1 MGRPEKPVDPEA
13 GPVQRFAYD
22 LRALR
27 RAAGN
32 PSYRVMAETAG
43 CSATTLSQAAAGER
57 LPSFAVVHG
66 YVRACGGD
74 PGQWADRWKDVET
87 AVADGEDAPP
97 PYRGLDRFE
106 PADQDL
112 FFGRDRLVEE
122 LAELVCGHRFAA
134 VFGASGSGKS
144 SLLRA
149 GLIPRLRQEIARR
162 DRPTALRILTPG
174 DRPAATYGHLLA
186 PGADE
191 PESWVVVDQFEEV
204 FTLCRDRAERARFI
218 DLLLGARDPGSR
230 LRVVISVRADFY
242 PRCGEHRALADAL
255 RSAGLLVGPMTRDEL
270 REAVVGP
277 AQQAG
282 LLVERELTARIVA
295 DVLDEPGGL
304 PMLSHALLETWRRRR
319 GRLLTLAAYENA
331 GGVHGA
337 IAASAEEAYGQLTA
351 PQADAARH
359 LLLRMVEPGRGT
371 PDTRRPLSRAELEE
385 WACPHAPMVV
395 ERLARAR
402 LLTADEDT
410 VQLAHEALITSWP
423 RLHGWIEEAR
433 EQLLH
438 HRRLTEAARIWLEH
452 DRDPGSLYRGT
463 RLARVEE
470 LFPDHERDNA
480 LAGPERRFLTA
491 ALAAREA
498 EGRAA
503 VRATRRARAGVG
515 VLAAVLAVALMAG
528 LAVWTQQRDIERR
541 RTEDTAR
548 RIAAV
553 ADSLRTTDPRTA
565 QLLGVA
571 AWRVSEL
578 PETRRALLG
587 SLGQREGDA
596 FSDPAPGDTP
606 FRRLTDSGRTLL
618 SAAGHTWR
626 TWDVVRHRAIASGPL
641 PSGATVIGVSPDG
654 RLLALS
660 GDDGTRLW
668 DTATGR
674 WFGDRWPSESGV
686 DFTGHAYLVSGIGDT
701 RVQLRSAVDG
711 ALLLTA
717 EALDP
722 ETVAPSAD
730 GHLIAVCPAEG
741 APVQVRDLAGRRT
754 LHGDWEHVR
763 DACDREASQLVFG
776 GGGRLAAVTA
786 NGVHLWDAR
795 SGKRLA
801 ELSDPGVRDVA
812 FTEDGNLLATADG
825 QELRVWRHG
834 AGTPVFR
841 HSLHNQR
848 PYGGLAWD
856 PGRPVLRY
864 LEAGTVHSLDVA
876 TAVTPAWRDQPL
888 DKVLLSP
895 DGRTLATAQRTGA
908 AYRFELR
915 ATRDGR
921 LLATLPPAPLP
932 VARDSSRPVP
942 LQDTVPLLAFD
953 PDGTTLAYGVSPS
966 GVETSPPRLTLWDV
980 AGGRVRTTLDL
991 STDTPAG
998 TVFALALGPRA
1009 GTLHLTRASVV
1020 GEPSDETWDVPRHR
1034 RTAAVPAPAGSH
1046 LAVSPDGRLLAGDN
1060 STTALPGGR
1069 PAPRDLVQGDEIGA
1083 LAFAPDGSRFAAGDQ
1098 TGRVALW
1105 DGGLHQREGTLPSV
1119 FPALPDDQPHT
1130 LVSDASEAVSALA
1143 VSPDGRTL
1151 AVGGEAGSLQL
1162 WDLASHQQ
1170 LGALLAT
1177 PGDSVDTVAFG
1188 ADSTTL
1194 YAGSAHVPL
1203 QTYTVDESRAA
1214 DAVCARTRQREL
1226 TRAQWR
1232 TYLPGVPYRRICAG

>member
-1 MGRPEKPVDPEA
+1 MARPEKPLDPEA
-13 GPVQRFAYD
+13 GPLQRFAYE

-32 PSYRVMAETAG
+32 PAYRVMAETAG
-43 CSATTLSQAAAGER
+43 CSATTLSQAAGGER
-57 LPSFAVVHG
+57 LPSFAVVQG

-74 PGQWADRWKDVET
+74 PAQWADRWQAVEA
-87 AVADGEDAPP
+87 AVADTEDAAP

-106 PADQDL
+106 PADQGL
-112 FFGRDRLVEE
+112 FFGRDRLVED
-122 LAELVCGHRFAA
+122 LLELVRGHRFAA

-149 GLIPRLRQEIARR
+149 GLIPRLQKEIKDRG
-162 DRPTALRILTPG
+162 RPTALRILTPG
-174 DRPAATYGHLLA
+174 DRPAGTYGRLLA
-186 PGADE
+186 PAADE

-218 DLLLGARDPGSR
+218 DLLLSARDPGSR

-255 RSAGLLVGPMTRDEL
+255 RAAGLLVGPMTRDEL
-270 REAVVGP
+270 REAVVKP

-304 PMLSHALLETWRRRR
+304 PMLSHALLETWRRHK
-319 GRLLTLAAYENA
+319 GRLLTLAAYEST

-371 PDTRRPLSRAELEE
+371 PDTRRPLSRAEREE
-385 WACPHAPMVV
+385 WACPHASVVV

-410 VQLAHEALITSWP
+410 VQLAHEALITAWP

-433 EQLLH
+433 ERLLH
-438 HRRLTEAARIWLEH
+438 HRLLTEAARGWLEH
-452 DRDPGSLYRGT
+452 DRDAGSLYRGT
-463 RLARVEE
+463 RLARTQE
-470 LFPDHERDNA
+470 LFPDHEGDVA
-480 LAGPERRFLTA
+480 LAVPERRFLTA
-491 ALAAREA
+491 SLAAREA

-503 VRATRRARAGVG
+503 VRATRRARAAAG
-515 VLAAVLAVALMAG
+515 VLAAVLTVALVAG
-528 LAVWTQQRDIERR
+528 LAVWEQRRDIERR

-548 RIAAV
+548 RIASV

-587 SLGQREGDA
+587 SLAQQEEDA
-596 FSDPAPGDTP
+596 FSDPAPGDAP

-618 SAAGHTWR
+618 SAEGRTWR
-626 TWDVVRHRAIASGPL
+626 TWDVVRHRVIASGPL
-641 PSGATVIGVSPDG
+641 PPGATVLGVGPDG

-660 GDDGTRLW
+660 DGDGTRLW

-674 WFGDRWPSESGV
+674 WFGDRLPGRSGV
-686 DFTGHAYLVSGIGDT
+686 DFAARAYLVSSVDDP
-701 RVQLRSAVDG
+701 RVRVRSAVTG
-711 ALLLTA
+711 GLLFQT
-717 EALDP
+717 EAVSP
-722 ETVAPSAD
+722 AAVAPSAD
-730 GHLIAVCPAEG
+730 GRLIALCPAAG
-741 APVQVRDLAGRRT
+741 GPVQVHDLAGRRT
-754 LHGDWEHVR
+754 LHGGWEQAG
-763 DACDREASQLVFG
+763 DACDREWSQLVF

-786 NGVHLWDAR
+786 NGVRVWDTR
-795 SGKRLA
+795 SGKQLA
-801 ELSDPGVRDVA
+801 ELSDPGVQYA
-812 FTEDGNLLATADG
+812 ALTGDGNLLATADG
-825 QELRVWRHG
+825 KEVRVWRYG

-841 HSLHNQR
+841 NPLHNQR
-848 PYGGLAWD
+848 LYGGLAWD

-864 LEAGTVHSLDVA
+864 LESGTVHSLDVA
-876 TAVTPAWRDQPL
+876 TAATPAWQSRPL

-895 DGRTLATAQRTGA
+895 DGRTLATARRTGDT
-908 AYRFELR
+908 YRFELR
-915 ATRDGR
+915 GTADGR
-921 LLATLPPAPLP
+921 LLGTLPLP
-932 VARDSSRPVP
+932 PGSSRPVP
-942 LQDTVPLLAFD
+942 AENTAPLLTFD
-953 PDGTTLAYGVSPS
+953 PDGRTLAYGVSTS
-966 GVETSPPRLTLWDV
+966 GVESSPSRLTLWDV

-991 STDTPAG
+991 STDTPAS
-998 TVFALALGPRA
+998 TVFALALGPHAR
-1009 GTLHLTRASVV
+1009 TLHLTRTSVV
-1020 GEPSDETWDVPRHR
+1020 GEPSDETWDILLRR
-1034 RTAAVPAPAGSH
+1034 RTTVVAARVSSH
-1046 LAVSPDGRLLAGDN
+1046 LAVSPGGRLLAGDN

-1069 PAPRDLVQGDEIGA
+1069 RTPRDLVQGDEIGA

-1105 DGGLHQREGTLPSV
+1105 DGGLHQRKGTLPSV
-1119 FPALPDDQPHT
+1119 FLPLPDGVPPT
-1130 LVSDASEAVSALA
+1130 LVEDASEAVSALA
-1143 VSPDGRTL
+1143 ISPDGRTL

-1162 WDLASHQQ
+1162 WDLATQQQ
-1170 LGALLAT
+1170 LGAPLST
-1177 PGDSVDTVAFG
+1177 PGDAIDTVAFA
-1188 ADSTTL
+1188 ADSATL
-1194 YAGSAHVPL
+1194 YAGSAHIPL
-1203 QTYTVDESRAA
+1203 QTYPLDEAKAA
-1214 DAVCARTRQREL
+1214 DTVCARTRQREL

-1232 TYLPGVPYRRICAG
+1232 TYLPGIPYREICGE